1 MAALASG
8 QGAPAPESRAT
19 GLPVIGASCARPVT
33 TMISETQFE
42 HQLRIARA
50 DALTMRVLYLR
61 RVAERLRWLVQQT
74 EESGNVERAKR
85 FARELAKT
93 EAKRQKTE
101 LERANA
107 W

>member
-1 MAALASG
+1 MKPTKRLHHA
-8 QGAPAPESRAT
+8 
-19 GLPVIGASCARPVT
+19 
-33 TMISETQFE
+33 MISETQFE

-61 RVAERLRWLVQQT
+61 RLAERLRWLVQQT
-74 EESGNVERAKR
+74 EESSNVERTKR
-85 FARELAKT
+85 FAKELAKV
-93 EAKRQKTE
+93 EAKLQKTE